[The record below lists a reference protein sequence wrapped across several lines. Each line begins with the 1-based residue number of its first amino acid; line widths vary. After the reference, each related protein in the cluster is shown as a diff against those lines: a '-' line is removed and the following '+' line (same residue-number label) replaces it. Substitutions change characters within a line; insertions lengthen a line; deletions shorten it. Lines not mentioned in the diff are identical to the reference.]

1 MKKISIITLAA
12 AGTMM
17 LSSCGTAALGALGQ
31 VIAAQNGQQ
40 TTGTQQQTN
49 QQQANGNILGDI
61 LGAATNGQTIGNV
74 LGSVLGTNTMTQQ
87 QLIGS
92 WTYSQPGV
100 AFTSEN
106 LLAQAGGEVAA
117 TTIKQKVE
125 PMFKKVGIKSSNTK
139 MQFNQDGTFVGTF
152 AGKQLSGNYTFDPK
166 TSQVVLSTLL
176 FNMTCYA
183 KRNSDGI
190 ALLFE
195 STKLLTLLQTMSA
208 LSGNATLG
216 TIGDLSK
223 NYSGLRL
230 GFDYK

>member
-1 MKKISIITLAA
+1 MKKLFIFAIAA

-31 VIAAQNGQQ
+31 VVASSTGQQ
-40 TTGTQQQTN
+40 TTGTTGTTQTSTT
-49 QQQANGNILGDI
+49 GNILGDI

-87 QLIGS
+87 NLIGS

-100 AFTSEN
+100 AFTSDN

-139 MQFNQDGTFVGTF
+139 MQFNEDGTFVASI
-152 AGKQLSGNYTFDPK
+152 AGKQLSGNYTFDAK

-176 FNMTCYA
+176 LNLTCYA

-208 LSGNATLG
+208 LSGNTSLQ
-216 TIGDLSK
+216 TIGDLAKS
-223 NYSGLRL
+223 YDGLRL
-230 GFDYK
+230 GFDFK

>member
-1 MKKISIITLAA
+1 MKKISIFAIAA

-17 LSSCGTAALGALGQ
+17 LSSCGSAGLAALGQ
-31 VIAAQNGQQ
+31 VVAATAGQQ
-40 TTGTQQQTN
+40 TTGTTQTST
-49 QQQANGNILGDI
+49 GSILGDI

-74 LGSVLGTNTMTQQ
+74 LGSVLGTNTLTQQ
-87 QLIGS
+87 QLIGT

-100 AFTSEN
+100 AFTSDN

-117 TTIKQKVE
+117 TTIKQKVL
-125 PMFKKVGIKSSNTK
+125 PVYQKVGIKSSNTQ
-139 MQFNQDGTFVGTF
+139 MQFKEDGTFVAVI
-152 AGKQLSGNYTFDPK
+152 AGKQLSGNYTFDAK
-166 TSQVVLSTLL
+166 TSQVVLQTLL

-208 LSGNATLG
+208 LSGNSTPG

-223 NYSGLRL
+223 NYDGLRL
-230 GFDYK
+230 GFDFK

>member
-1 MKKISIITLAA
+1 MKKISILAVAA

-17 LSSCGTAALGALGQ
+17 LSSCGSAGLAALGQ
-31 VIAAQNGQQ
+31 VVAATAGQQ
-40 TTGTQQQTN
+40 TTGTTGTTQTST
-49 QQQANGNILGDI
+49 GSILGDI

-74 LGSVLGTNTMTQQ
+74 LGSVLGTTTMTQQ
-87 QLIGS
+87 QLIGT

-100 AFTSEN
+100 AFTSDN

-117 TTIKQKVE
+117 TTIKQKVL
-125 PMFKKVGIKSSNTK
+125 PVYQKVGIKSSNTK
-139 MQFNQDGTFVGTF
+139 MQFNQDGTFVAVI
-152 AGKQLSGNYTFDPK
+152 AGKQLSGNYTFNEQ
-166 TSQVVLSTLL
+166 TSQVVLQTLL

-208 LSGNATLG
+208 MSGNSTLG

-223 NYSGLRL
+223 NYDGLRL
-230 GFDYK
+230 GFDFK

>member
-1 MKKISIITLAA
+1 MKKISIFAIAA

-17 LSSCGTAALGALGQ
+17 LCSCGSAGLAALGQ
-31 VIAAQNGQQ
+31 VVAATAGQQ
-40 TTGTQQQTN
+40 TTGTTGTTQTST
-49 QQQANGNILGDI
+49 GSILGDI

-74 LGSVLGTNTMTQQ
+74 LGSVLGTNTLTQQ
-87 QLIGS
+87 QLIGT

-100 AFTSEN
+100 AFTSDN

-125 PMFKKVGIKSSNTK
+125 PMYKKVGIKSSNTK
-139 MQFNQDGTFVGTF
+139 MQFNQDGTFVALI
-152 AGKQLSGNYTFDPK
+152 AGKQINGNYTFNEQ
-166 TSQVVLSTLL
+166 TSQVVLQTLL
-176 FNMTCYA
+176 FNMNCYA

-195 STKLLTLLQTMSA
+195 SSKLLTLLQTMSA
-208 LSGNATLG
+208 MSGNSTLG

-223 NYSGLRL
+223 NYDGLRL
-230 GFDYK
+230 GFDFK

>member
-1 MKKISIITLAA
+1 MKKISIFAVAA

-17 LSSCGTAALGALGQ
+17 LSSCGSAGLATLGQ
-31 VIAAQNGQQ
+31 VVAATAGQQ
-40 TTGTQQQTN
+40 TTGTTTQTST
-49 QQQANGNILGDI
+49 GSILGDI

-74 LGSVLGTNTMTQQ
+74 LGSVLGTTTMTQQ
-87 QLIGS
+87 QLIGT

-100 AFTSEN
+100 AFTSDN

-117 TTIKQKVE
+117 TTIKQKVL
-125 PMFKKVGIKSSNTK
+125 PVYQKVGIKSSNTQ
-139 MQFNQDGTFVGTF
+139 MQFKEDGTFVAVI
-152 AGKQLSGNYTFDPK
+152 AGKQLSGNYTFDAK
-166 TSQVVLSTLL
+166 TSQVVLQTLL

-208 LSGNATLG
+208 LSGNSTLG

-223 NYSGLRL
+223 NYDGLRL
-230 GFDYK
+230 GFDFK